1 MCPFRLPLQGWGGAM
16 RKISKEKKKD
26 GVATYLHRVSIVIV
40 VAQEPVVVFAL
51 HQNAS

>member
-1 MCPFRLPLQGWGGAM
+1 M

-26 GVATYLHRVSIVIV
+26 GVATYLHRVSVVIV
-40 VAQEPVVVFAL
+40 VAQEPVVVFVL